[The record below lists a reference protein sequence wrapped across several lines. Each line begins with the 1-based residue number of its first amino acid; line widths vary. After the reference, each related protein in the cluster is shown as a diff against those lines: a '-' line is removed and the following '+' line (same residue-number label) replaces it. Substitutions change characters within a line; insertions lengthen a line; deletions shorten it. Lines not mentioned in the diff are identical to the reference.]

1 MKIWGRGGSCGGMR
15 AGNWCTVSSS
25 LLRTLESPS
34 MPGLSAC
41 VEDSILYMK
50 EHFSEHFSIEELAG
64 LKGLSSAY
72 FTRLF
77 TRETGQAPLSYLT
90 DLRLTH
96 ALSLLLNTS
105 LSVEAIA
112 RACGFPAEII
122 SARYSEGIRL
132 FTGGIQETVAGRTD
146 FVAIHSLPDAPSLP
160 LPTVVPLCRAGLQ
173 GSLTGATLPF
183 G

>member
-1 MKIWGRGGSCGGMR
+1 MSISRVLLPCLFRKYRDSFGYLLSLPSDSVPVQMWLNLHEDMGKGRQLRRYEGGELVYR
-15 AGNWCTVSSS
+15 FLSS

-112 RACGFPAEII
+112 RACGFSCGNYFCKVFRRASGCSPAEYRR
-122 SARYSEGIRL
+122 RY
-132 FTGGIQETVAGRTD
+132 GG
-146 FVAIHSLPDAPSLP
+146 
-160 LPTVVPLCRAGLQ
+160 
-173 GSLTGATLPF
+173 
-183 G
+183 